1 MMHMSGYKDMCTSEC
16 GGAVCK
22 VIRNQDQLVGKILFA
37 DLILIHI
44 KDMLNNNFKHIFYV

>member
-1 MMHMSGYKDMCTSEC
+1 MSGYKDMCTSEC